1 MLDEKIGRAIA
12 QEIVNEAKRTANVD
26 QGTLKRSIRYTVRN
40 GVYEFRQTF
49 YGVYGNSKLEELA
62 KKRMPNG
69 TAYKVILLKVDGTVY
84 ESGKTKQG
92 RTTQKSSIG
101 SLIRSGTS
109 KIKALIS
116 SIRGKE
122 KDKGAN

>member
-12 QEIVNEAKRTANVD
+12 QEIVNEAKRTAHVD

-49 YGVYGNSKLEELA
+49 YGIYNDNSRLEELVR
-62 KKRMPNG
+62 KKMPNG
-69 TAYKVILLKVDGTVY
+69 TAYKVILLNIDGTIY

-92 RTTQKSSIG
+92 RTTQSSSIG
-101 SLIRSGTS
+101 ALIRHGTS
-109 KIKALIS
+109 KIKALIARLS
-116 SIRGKE
+116 GNE
-122 KDKGAN
+122 KKK

>member
-1 MLDEKIGRAIA
+1 VLDEQLTRAIA
-12 QEIVNEAKRTANVD
+12 QDIVNEAKRTARVD

-40 GVYEFRQTF
+40 GVFEFRQTY
-49 YGVYGNSKLEELA
+49 YGIYGDNSQLEELVR
-62 KKRMPNG
+62 KKMPNG
-69 TAYKVILLKVDGTVY
+69 TPYKIILLNVDGTVN

-92 RTTQKSSIG
+92 RTSQRSSIG

-116 SIRGKE
+116 RISGEKE
-122 KDKGAN
+122 K

>member
-12 QEIVNEAKRTANVD
+12 QEIVNEAKRTAHVD

-49 YGVYGNSKLEELA
+49 YGIYNDNSQLEELVRR
-62 KKRMPNG
+62 KMPNG
-69 TAYKVILLKVDGTVY
+69 TAYNVILLDIDGTIY
-84 ESGKTKQG
+84 NKGRTKQG
-92 RTTQKSSIG
+92 RATQSSSIG
-101 SLIRSGTS
+101 ALIRQGTS

-116 SIRGKE
+116 RIRGKE
-122 KDKGAN
+122 KK